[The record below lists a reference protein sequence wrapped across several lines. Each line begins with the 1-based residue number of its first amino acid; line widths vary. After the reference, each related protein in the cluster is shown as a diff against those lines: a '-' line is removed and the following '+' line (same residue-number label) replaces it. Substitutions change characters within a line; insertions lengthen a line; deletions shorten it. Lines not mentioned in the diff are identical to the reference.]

1 MMKKINAILYVFLFM
16 LIGSGVLLSQDMS
29 AEAGQLYNEGN
40 KMLKAGNYDG
50 ALQKYNS
57 ALNMEKDY
65 RIYYQR
71 GIALKNLGN
80 HEEARKSFQESIKLK
95 SDFEGGYNA
104 LGGVYF
110 SMGNYQQAIDNFE
123 KVLEFSKN
131 NSVKNTVKKNLSLA
145 YTKLGSQAESNGNS
159 SAAIENYKKGAET
172 NNYDAAYLSLAKLYS
187 ELGNWNAAINAAE
200 NALKYRSSIGKGG
213 PYYYMGVAYKGK
225 GDMSKAKEMF
235 NLAKSDAT
243 YRKTAEY
250 ELSLLQ

>member
-1 MMKKINAILYVFLFM
+1 MMKKINALLCVFLF
-16 LIGSGVLLSQDMS
+16 LLMAAGASFAQEMN
-29 AEAGQLYNEGN
+29 AEAGKLYNEGN
-40 KMLKAGNYDG
+40 KLLKAGNYDG
-50 ALQKYNS
+50 ALEKYNG
-57 ALNMEKDY
+57 ALNVEKDY

-80 HEEARKSFQESIKLK
+80 LEEAKKSFEESLKLK

-110 SMGNYQQAIDNFE
+110 SMGNFQQAIDNFE
-123 KVLEFSKN
+123 KVLEISKN
-131 NSVKNTVKKNLSLA
+131 NSTKNKVKKNLSLA

-159 SAAIENYKKGAET
+159 TAAIENYKKGAEV
-172 NNYDAAYLSLAKLYS
+172 NNYDAAYLSLAKLYT
-187 ELGNWNAAINAAE
+187 ELGNWDAAIDAAE

-225 GDMSKAKEMF
+225 ENMAKAKEMF
-235 NLAKSDAT
+235 TQAKTDAT
-243 YRKTAEY
+243 YKKTAEY